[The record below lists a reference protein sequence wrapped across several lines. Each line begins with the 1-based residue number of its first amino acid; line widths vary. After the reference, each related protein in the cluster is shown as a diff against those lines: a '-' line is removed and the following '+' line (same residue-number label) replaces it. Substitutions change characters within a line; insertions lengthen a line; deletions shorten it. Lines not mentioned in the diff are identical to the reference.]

1 MGWSI
6 CYKLLN
12 QWPNLPRLDF
22 FVALLNKIFSFQH
35 ARLVVC
41 VYMDEQMAKI
51 KAADFTG
58 YSELGI
64 EEAIQD
70 ALDKA
75 GDYDRVEIVE
85 TRGSQAN
92 GDNRQYHVTLT
103 AFSE

>member
-1 MGWSI
+1 
-6 CYKLLN
+6 
-12 QWPNLPRLDF
+12 
-22 FVALLNKIFSFQH
+22 
-35 ARLVVC
+35 
-41 VYMDEQMAKI
+41 MAKI

-58 YSELGI
+58 YSEQGI